1 MTSPSTFSGGLRG
14 QVPVQRPQWPCGTP
28 TVMATHSPLGTDPFS
43 SMPLPLH
50 YHRESLKEIN
60 KYEKQLIF
68 FSLPSF
74 FLCLTETFCLT
85 CLTGITQRWDTGL
98 PPLSTLPS
106 ARSAILRLRAVLF
119 INLADAITSSGLAHV
134 HPVLGTLRRLLL
146 PLRSPHK
153 HPSRSQPK
161 LRLQLYHAVSGKQKT
176 IEAGSPA
183 SMVPLRALNRE
194 NS

>member
-1 MTSPSTFSGGLRG
+1 MSSGGLRG

-28 TVMATHSPLGTDPFS
+28 TVMATHSPLEKDPFS

-68 FSLPSF
+68 FSPPPF
-74 FLCLTETFCLT
+74 FLCLTERFCVA
-85 CLTGITQRWDTGL
+85 CLTGITHRWDFGL

-106 ARSAILRLRAVLF
+106 ARSAILRLRAMLF

-134 HPVLGTLRRLLL
+134 HPCWAPFIGCFPHEDPNTSIPLGASQSSGCSGTTL
-146 PLRSPHK
+146 
-153 HPSRSQPK
+153 SQ
-161 LRLQLYHAVSGKQKT
+161 
-176 IEAGSPA
+176 E
-183 SMVPLRALNRE
+183 NRKP
-194 NS
+194 

>member
-1 MTSPSTFSGGLRG
+1 MTSPPMSSGGLRG

-28 TVMATHSPLGTDPFS
+28 TVMATHSPLEKDPFS

-68 FSLPSF
+68 FSPPPF
-74 FLCLTETFCLT
+74 FLCLTERFCVT
-85 CLTGITQRWDTGL
+85 CLTGITQRWDIGL

-106 ARSAILRLRAVLF
+106 ARSAILRLRAMLF

-134 HPVLGTLRRLLL
+134 HPVLGALHRLLP
-146 PLRSPHK
+146 PLRSQHK
-153 HPSRSQPK
+153 HPSQSQPK
-161 LRLQLYHAVSGKQKT
+161 LRL
-176 IEAGSPA
+176 
-183 SMVPLRALNRE
+183 
-194 NS
+194 